1 MKRIVLALLATI
13 PLAVVA
19 QQAFT
24 IKGKFSAVT
33 KATIYLYYE
42 KQQENMADS
51 VKTTDGSFSFKG
63 SVAQP
68 EKAMLVVKLA
78 EQASI
83 NGIDFYLEPGNISI
97 KGPDVKKAVI
107 RGGKIQEDLNM
118 LWKQTAHL
126 KTGMEALVEQNKTA
140 TEKKDTVAVRL
151 IMNQATRINN
161 ERKKIEEEFVRA
173 HPASPLSWDLLKQH
187 STIIDPVVF
196 EPLYLGMD
204 AKFRETEEGKQMAER
219 LASSKITAVGK
230 AALDFEQQDVNGVV
244 LKLSSLKGKYVLLD
258 FWASWCGPCRAEN
271 PNVLKAYQ
279 KFKDRQFEILAVSL
293 DNNKERWLAAIQQ
306 DGMPWIHVSD
316 LKGWKNEVAVQYDI
330 RSIPQNLLIGPDG
343 VIIAKNLRGE
353 ALEEK
358 LNEILK

>member
-1 MKRIVLALLATI
+1 MKRILLAMLATS
-13 PLAVVA
+13 PLLVAA

-33 KATIYLYYE
+33 KATIFLYYE
-42 KQQENMADS
+42 KQQQHFSDS
-51 VKTTDGSFSFKG
+51 AKTTDGSFNFTG
-63 SVAQP
+63 TVDQA

-78 EQASI
+78 GQASI
-83 NGIDFYLEPGNISI
+83 DGVEFYLEPGNISI

-107 RGGKIQEDLNM
+107 TGGKIQDDLNL

-126 KTGMEALVEQNKTA
+126 K
-140 TEKKDTVAVRL
+140 
-151 IMNQATRINN
+151 
-161 ERKKIEEEFVRA
+161 
-173 HPASPLSWDLLKQH
+173 
-187 STIIDPVVF
+187 
-196 EPLYLGMD
+196 
-204 AKFRETEEGKQMAER
+204 
-219 LASSKITAVGK
+219 
-230 AALDFEQQDVNGVV
+230 FEQEDINRQS

-271 PNVLKAYQ
+271 PNVLKAYN
-279 KFKDRQFEILAVSL
+279 KFKDRRFEILAVSL
-293 DNNKERWLAAIQQ
+293 DNNKERWLSAINQ

-353 ALEEK
+353 TLEEK
-358 LNEILK
+358 LNEIFR